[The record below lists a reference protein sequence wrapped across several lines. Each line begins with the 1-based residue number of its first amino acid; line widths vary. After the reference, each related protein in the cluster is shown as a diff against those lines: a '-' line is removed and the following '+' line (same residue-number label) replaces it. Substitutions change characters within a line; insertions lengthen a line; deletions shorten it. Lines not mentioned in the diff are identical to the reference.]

1 MCLHNLLLLPHLL
14 AKLTKG
20 EKPLLITPRHIVTF
34 VENLNILR
42 RKAMD
47 NVVVKEIL
55 KGRWKEKGRQMIVK
69 INKFRDCNKSNKSKR
84 GINTINCTQKL
95 PCQNQVKI
103 DVRLQ

>member
-1 MCLHNLLLLPHLL
+1 
-14 AKLTKG
+14 
-20 EKPLLITPRHIVTF
+20 VTF

-47 NVVVKEIL
+47 NVVCQGNFKRKVKR
-55 KGRWKEKGRQMIVK
+55 KGKQMIVK

-84 GINTINCTQKL
+84 RINTVNCTQKL